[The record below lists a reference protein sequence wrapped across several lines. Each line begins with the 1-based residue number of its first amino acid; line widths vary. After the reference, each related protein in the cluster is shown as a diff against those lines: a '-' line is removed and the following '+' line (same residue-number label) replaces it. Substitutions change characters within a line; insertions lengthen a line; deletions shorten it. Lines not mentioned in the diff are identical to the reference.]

1 MTRSTDTAD
10 RRRETDPD
18 SEMLEPGKYFAR
30 VDSFHPGAIPI
41 ATLDIVSAEGWDPHE
56 RGATTRAGAVR
67 EFWRRWADNAS
78 GDTANPFED
87 FWIRLLEVHLGG
99 ASDWERWFNEATWLS
114 ITVSRAVPIGD
125 GPIPAG
131 NFEAAVVPPATARA
145 LSRLFSMDLW
155 PSATAQTVNDVLASI
170 DSLDHLVVQDVGQGS
185 TNALTG
191 LGDGEGPGIVRL
203 YVDVGAGINRASR
216 PQHLTY
222 CTCSSPLIILTHW
235 HEDHWKGVDLDP
247 SLLKLAWI
255 APRQPIGGHHATMA
269 SRILTAGGSLLI
281 VKRSSR
287 PAVVLG
293 ALRQLVHVGY
303 CSGRLTSRNNSGL
316 AVQVQS
322 LDLDRTWLLPGD
334 CDYRFLPPIADPV
347 SALAVTH
354 HGAAT
359 TGTPPGRPIGMEY
372 ARAVYSFGNPN
383 SYGHPRATAVN
394 AHRSAGWRH
403 STNPRDLDSL
413 DTRTTAGDGA
423 TPRASIAVGWET
435 PPATHGH
442 LRNHHGMSLRT

>member
-1 MTRSTDTAD
+1 
-10 RRRETDPD
+10 
-18 SEMLEPGKYFAR
+18 MLEPGKYFAR

-56 RGATTRAGAVR
+56 RGTTTRAGAVR
-67 EFWRRWADNAS
+67 EFWRRWSDNAS

-131 NFEAAVVPPATARA
+131 IFEAAVVPPATARA

-155 PSATAQTVNDVLASI
+155 PSATAQTVNDELASI

-185 TNALTG
+185 ANALTS
-191 LGDGEGPGIVRL
+191 LGDGEGPGTVRL
-203 YVDVGAGINRASR
+203 YVDVGASRTNASL
-216 PQHLTY
+216 PSKLTY
-222 CTCSSPLIILTHW
+222 CSCSSPLIILTHW
-235 HEDHWKGVDLDP
+235 DVDHWKGAQIDP
-247 SLLKLAWI
+247 SLQRLCWI
-255 APRQPIGGHHATMA
+255 APRQSLGISHARLA
-269 SRILTAGGSLLI
+269 SRILASGGKLLI

-287 PAVVLG
+287 PTVILG
-293 ALRQLVHVGY
+293 AQRQQVQVEY
-303 CSGRLTSRNNSGL
+303 CNGSPTSRNDGGL

-322 LDLDRTWLLPGD
+322 LDTGRTWLLPGD
-334 CDYRFLPPIADPV
+334 CDYGLLPPIIDSV
-347 SALAVTH
+347 SALAVAH

-359 TGTPPGRPIGMEY
+359 AGTPPIRPIGLEY
-372 ARAVYSFGNPN
+372 ARAVYSFGDPN
-383 SYGHPRATAVN
+383 SPGHPRATAVN

-442 LRNHHGMSLRT
+442 LRNLHGMSLRT